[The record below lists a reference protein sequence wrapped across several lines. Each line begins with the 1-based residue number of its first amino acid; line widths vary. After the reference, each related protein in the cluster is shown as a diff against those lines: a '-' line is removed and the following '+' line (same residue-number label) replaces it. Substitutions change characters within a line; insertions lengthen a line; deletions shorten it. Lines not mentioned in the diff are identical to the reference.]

1 MATGERIQGDHMII
15 MRRNLMM
22 MMMVITT
29 MMIRRMIKLISMI
42 IDIKLMV
49 LAMTMTI

>member
-1 MATGERIQGDHMII
+1 MAAGERIQGDHMII

-22 MMMVITT
+22 MMMMTT
-29 MMIRRMIKLISMI
+29 MMIMRMIKLISLI

>member
-1 MATGERIQGDHMII
+1 MAAGERIQGDHMII

-22 MMMVITT
+22 MMTT
-29 MMIRRMIKLISMI
+29 MMIMRMIKLISLI

-49 LAMTMTI
+49 FAMIMTI